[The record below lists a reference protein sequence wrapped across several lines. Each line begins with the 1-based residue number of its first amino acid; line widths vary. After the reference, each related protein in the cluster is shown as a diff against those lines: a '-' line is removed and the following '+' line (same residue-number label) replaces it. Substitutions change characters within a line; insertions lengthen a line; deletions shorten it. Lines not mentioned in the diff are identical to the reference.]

1 MKYQTLPKAL
11 YTYPGVKK
19 IFYDNQSCILFKKLS
34 HSLLNQ
40 EKIATS
46 HCFMYIISGQ
56 VEVKT
61 KEGNAITTQAGE
73 VLFMPRDTYLISDFV
88 AENNTLE
95 LYLIFIGHE
104 TIDVF
109 LNSTRKAS
117 QEGSGTVPV
126 PSVCMINVSNSI
138 KHYFNGLNAMYLD
151 VENNREILNL
161 KLLEFLHLI
170 NIDDHQNIVATLY
183 ASEQCKRK
191 RNIASLML
199 ENYKN
204 NLTVTDFAD
213 LSGRSL
219 STFNRDF
226 KRKYGMS
233 PKQWLIGQKITAANT
248 LLENGMNVTN
258 SALEVGYSNVSH
270 FIKAYKSVYGRT
282 PKEIKK
288 KTI

>member
-19 IFYDNQSCILFKKLS
+19 IFHDNQSCILFKKLS

-46 HCFMYIISGQ
+46 HCFMYITSGQ

-88 AENNTLE
+88 AENNTLA
-95 LYLIFIGHE
+95 LYLIFIGHDI
-104 TIDVF
+104 IDVF
-109 LNSTRKAS
+109 LNSARRAT
-117 QEGSGTVPV
+117 QDGSGIM
-126 PSVCMINVSNSI
+126 PSVCKLNASNSI
-138 KHYFNGLNAMYLD
+138 KHYFNGLNAMYSG

-170 NIDDHQNIVATLY
+170 NIDGHKNIVATLY

-191 RNIASLML
+191 RNITSLML
-199 ENYKN
+199 ENYKK
-204 NLTVTDFAD
+204 NLTVTDFAN

-226 KRKYGMS
+226 KRKYGES
-233 PKQWLIGQKITAANT
+233 PKQWLITQKIAAAHT
-248 LLENGMNVTN
+248 LLESGVNVTN

-270 FIKAYKSVYGRT
+270 FIKAYKNVYGRT